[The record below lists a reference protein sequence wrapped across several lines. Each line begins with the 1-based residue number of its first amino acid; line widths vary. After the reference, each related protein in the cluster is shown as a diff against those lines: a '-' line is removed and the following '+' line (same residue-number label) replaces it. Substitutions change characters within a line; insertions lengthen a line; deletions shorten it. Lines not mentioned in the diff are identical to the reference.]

1 MAGCFSRPSMP
12 VSSAKLF
19 LNKTAERERATKM
32 AVEKIRY
39 QAGDKTFIGTLVY
52 DERASGK
59 RPLMLVAPNWLG
71 VTDEAISRTQMMVAD
86 RYIGFVA
93 DMYGDGKVSAGPP
106 EAAELADELRAA
118 PFERRSRM
126 SAALA
131 ALEREAEQ
139 RNIGDVSR
147 KAVVGFCFGGGN
159 ALELARAGADVQAT
173 VCLHGDLITKA
184 PASSIGK
191 IKSRL
196 FVLHGSA
203 DPVAAKDQRDAFEAE
218 MDAVKAKWQMLTFG
232 GLLHSFCESD
242 ADVPG
247 IAEYNAPAARQSYRL
262 LDQFISSSFEGD
274 L

>member
-1 MAGCFSRPSMP
+1 MP

-19 LNKTAERERATKM
+19 PKKAAKREEATTM

-39 QAGDKTFIGTLVY
+39 QAGGKTFIGALVY
-52 DERASGK
+52 DERASAK

-71 VTDEAISRTQMMVAD
+71 MTDEAIDRTQMMVTD
-86 RYIGFVA
+86 RYVGFVA

-106 EAAELADELRAA
+106 EAAQLADELRAL
-118 PFERRSRM
+118 PLERRSRM

-131 ALEREAEQ
+131 TLIKESEQ
-139 RNIGDVSR
+139 RNIGDASR

-159 ALELARAGADVQAT
+159 ALELARAGAGVQAT
-173 VCLHGDLITKA
+173 VCLHGDLITKS
-184 PASSIGK
+184 PATSVGQ
-191 IKSRL
+191 IKSAL

-203 DPVAAKDQRDAFEAE
+203 DPVAAKSQRDAFEAE
-218 MDAVKAKWQMLTFG
+218 MDGVKAKWQMLTFG

-242 ADVPG
+242 ADVAG
-247 IAEYNAPAARQSYRL
+247 IAEYNEPAARQSYRL
-262 LDQFISSSFEGD
+262 LDQFISNSFESN

>member
-1 MAGCFSRPSMP
+1 MAI
-12 VSSAKLF
+12 
-19 LNKTAERERATKM
+19 
-32 AVEKIRY
+32 EKIKY
-39 QAGDKTFIGTLVY
+39 QANGKAFIGTLVY
-52 DERASGK
+52 DERARGK

-71 VTDEAISRTQMMVAD
+71 MTDEAISRTQMMVTD

-93 DMYGDGKVSAGPP
+93 DMYGDGKVSVGPP
-106 EAAELADELRAA
+106 EAAQLADELRAA
-118 PFERRSRM
+118 PLERRSRM

-131 ALEREAEQ
+131 ALIKESEQ
-139 RNIGDVSR
+139 RSMGDATR

-173 VCLHGDLITKA
+173 VCLHGDLATRA
-184 PASSIGK
+184 PVSSVGQ
-191 IKSRL
+191 IKSAL

-242 ADVPG
+242 ADVSG
-247 IAEYNAPAARQSYRL
+247 IAEYNEPAARQSYRM
-262 LDQFISSSFEGD
+262 LDQFISGSFEGN